1 MKNSEQEIID
11 IIDEQNRVVGNCTKK
26 ELYLKKHL
34 HRIVHVLI
42 FNNKGELLLQ
52 LRSKNKSYLPEYW
65 GTSVGGH
72 TSSGESPEEAAIR
85 EMQEELGIQLK
96 LEPYVEDWFD
106 SVDEIDLRKLLVTF
120 KANSNGPFRLFKDE
134 VEKVKFFSIDEIK
147 RMISTGKRI
156 HPELKFLVE
165 KCF

>member
-11 IIDEQNRVVGNCTKK
+11 IIDERNKVIGRCTKEK
-26 ELYLKKHL
+26 IYSKKHL

-72 TSSGESPEEAAIR
+72 TMSGETSRDAAIR
-85 EMQEELGIQLK
+85 ETQEELGIELK
-96 LEPYVEDWFD
+96 LKPFGKNWFD
-106 SVDEIDLRKLLVTF
+106 SVDEIGLGKLLVTF

-134 VEKVKFFSIDEIK
+134 VEKVKFFSIDKIK
-147 RMISTGKRI
+147 QMISTGKKI
-156 HPELKFLVE
+156 HPELKFLIE
-165 KCF
+165 KYY

>member
-11 IIDEQNRVVGNCTKK
+11 IIDERNKVVGRCTKEK
-26 ELYLKKHL
+26 IYLKKHL

-72 TSSGESPEEAAIR
+72 ILSGESLKEAAVR
-85 EMQEELGIQLK
+85 EMQEELGVKLK
-96 LEPYVEDWFD
+96 LEPFGKNWFD
-106 SVDEIDLRKLLVTF
+106 SVDEIGLRKLLVTF
-120 KANSNGPFRLFKDE
+120 KANSDGPFRLFKDE

-147 RMISTGKRI
+147 QTVCIGKKI
-156 HPELKFLVE
+156 HPELKFLIN
-165 KCF
+165 KYF